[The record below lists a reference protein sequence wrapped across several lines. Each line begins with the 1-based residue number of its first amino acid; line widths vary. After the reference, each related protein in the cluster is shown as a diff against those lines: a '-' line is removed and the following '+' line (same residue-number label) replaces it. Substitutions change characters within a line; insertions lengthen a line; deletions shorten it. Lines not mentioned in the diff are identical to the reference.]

1 MRRLEKIRLLYVLSA
16 LCGVLAL
23 SMLPGCSDD
32 PVLPDT
38 TAKDTSPTPD
48 TVPNPDN
55 MWPDITPPV
64 DQSPD
69 QYKGS
74 KFGCK
79 DDMDCF
85 GKKCCPT
92 PWGVKLC
99 APTCEIKK

>member
-1 MRRLEKIRLLYVLSA
+1 MRRHKKIRFLFVLSA

-23 SMLPGCSDD
+23 FMLPGCSDD
-32 PVLPDT
+32 PVQPDT
-38 TAKDTSPTPD
+38 TVKDTSPTPD
-48 TVPNPDN
+48 TVPNPDKL
-55 MWPDITPPV
+55 MWPDLPP
-64 DQSPD
+64 PD
-69 QYKGS
+69 TTSDTYKGS